1 MSEKLR
7 AALQEEYPLHWL
19 AWHNDYEGLK
29 ALLEKS
35 AETIEQ
41 RDCRGRTAL
50 MLAVTLGHLE
60 ASRILLNHG
69 ANVNVENNDGYTVVH
84 EAVSTGDPELLAEVL
99 TQRDL
104 QRYSISVGGI
114 PDLLK
119 RIRDTPDFYVEMKW
133 EFTSW
138 VPLLSRVCPSDTYRV
153 YKSGA
158 NVRIDTTLLGFD
170 QSSWQRGSRSY
181 IFKGQEDLALMMEVD
196 HDSCQ
201 VHIEQMQVLPPEY
214 IDLAGSL
221 RPSQDAIS
229 SRLTSPVVA
238 TYIDTDKISFERNKS
253 GILGWKSDKSET
265 INGHNCKVFS
275 ATNVELV
282 TKTRVEHLSEADKA
296 RHKAARSP
304 LQSFLGAVEVEEGSA
319 LETPNGDVTEWR
331 GNPCHI
337 RPEEYFNAKVDLGGR
352 DIGRPREATVRTQK
366 FRANLWLCEDY
377 PLSLPQ
383 QILPIVDLMSINSTH
398 FARLRD
404 FITLQLPA
412 GFPVKIEIPLIHVL
426 NARITFG
433 NINAFDKPV
442 PGVTTIRD
450 QGTVMCTIEDSCFE
464 APSGYAR
471 LGANKLR
478 QFSVNDEDDE
488 LLQYAIEQ
496 SFVEASGEED
506 QVTVWEALT
515 ANQPAV
521 APELEEDHALQRAIQ
536 ESLASYQRSVG
547 SVNEAF
553 ATTGEAQPQQQEPQ
567 QQEQQQQP
575 QPAPQDVNEWM
586 LGAGGG
592 ADLAMAL
599 HLSQQ
604 AKEEEDR
611 RRREEEEMLERV
623 LQLSMTEK

>member
-1 MSEKLR
+1 MSDKLK

-19 AWHNDYEGLK
+19 AWHNDYEALK
-29 ALLEKS
+29 TLLEKS
-35 AETIEQ
+35 AENIER

-60 ASRILLNHG
+60 ASKILLNHG

-99 TQRDL
+99 TRRDL
-104 QRYSISVGGI
+104 QRYSTSVGGI

-138 VPLLSRVCPSDTYRV
+138 
-153 YKSGA
+153 GA

-170 QSSWQRGSRSY
+170 QSNWQRGRRSY

-201 VHIEQMQVLPPEY
+201 VHVEQMQVLPPEY
-214 IDLAGSL
+214 VDLTGSL
-221 RPSQDAIS
+221 RPSQEAIS

-265 INGHNCKVFS
+265 VNGHNCKVFS

-304 LQSFLGAVEVEEGSA
+304 LQSFLGTIEVEEGAA
-319 LETPNGDVTEWR
+319 LGTPNGDLTEWR

-412 GFPVKIEIPLIHVL
+412 GFPVKIEIPLFHVL

-433 NINAFDKPV
+433 NINAFDEPV
-442 PGVTTIRD
+442 PGVTTMRE
-450 QGTVMCTIEDSCFE
+450 QGTVKCKIDESCFE
-464 APSGYAR
+464 APSSYAR
-471 LGANKLR
+471 LGANKMR
-478 QFSVNDEDDE
+478 QFNVNDEDDE

-496 SFVEASGEED
+496 SFVEAGGEEN

-515 ANQPAV
+515 TDQTGV

-536 ESLASYQRSVG
+536 ESLASYQKSIGV
-547 SVNEAF
+547 AD
-553 ATTGEAQPQQQEPQ
+553 GELTAGGGVQQQVQPQVQVQPQQQ
-567 QQEQQQQP
+567 QQQQ
-575 QPAPQDVNEWM
+575 DNSEWA
-586 LGAGGG
+586 LGASGG

-599 HLSQQ
+599 RLSQQ

-611 RRREEEEMLERV
+611 RQREEDEMLERI

>member
-1 MSEKLR
+1 MSDKLK

-19 AWHNDYEGLK
+19 AWHNDYEALK

-35 AETIEQ
+35 TENIEQ

-60 ASRILLNHG
+60 ASKILLNHG

-104 QRYSISVGGI
+104 QRYSTSVGGI

-138 VPLLSRVCPSDTYRV
+138 VPLLSRMCPSDTYKV

-170 QSSWQRGSRSY
+170 QSNWQRGRRSY

-201 VHIEQMQVLPPEY
+201 VHVEQMQVLPPEY
-214 IDLAGSL
+214 VDLTGSL
-221 RPSQDAIS
+221 RPSQEAIS
-229 SRLTSPVVA
+229 ARLTSPVVA

-253 GILGWKSDKSET
+253 GILGWKSDKSEM

-304 LQSFLGAVEVEEGSA
+304 LQSFLGTVEVEEGAA
-319 LETPNGDVTEWR
+319 LGMPNGDVTEWR

-383 QILPIVDLMSINSTH
+383 QILPIVDLMSINSNH

-412 GFPVKIEIPLIHVL
+412 GFPVKIEIPLFHVL

-433 NINAFDKPV
+433 NINAFDEPV
-442 PGVTTIRD
+442 PGVTTLRE
-450 QGTVMCTIEDSCFE
+450 QGTVMCKIDESCFE
-464 APSGYAR
+464 APSSYAR

-478 QFSVNDEDDE
+478 QLNVNDEDDE

-496 SFVEASGEED
+496 SFVEAGGEEN

-515 ANQPAV
+515 ADQTGI

-536 ESLASYQRSVG
+536 ESLASYQKSVG
-547 SVNEAF
+547 AADGVLMAGS
-553 ATTGEAQPQQQEPQ
+553 GLQQQLQPQEE
-567 QQEQQQQP
+567 EQQQQ
-575 QPAPQDVNEWM
+575 QQQQQQDNEWA
-586 LGAGGG
+586 LGASGGT
-592 ADLAMAL
+592 DLAMAL
-599 HLSQQ
+599 RLSQQ

-611 RRREEEEMLERV
+611 RRREEDEMLERI

>member
-1 MSEKLR
+1 M
-7 AALQEEYPLHWL
+7 QEEYPLHWL
-19 AWHNDYEGLK
+19 AWHNDYDGLK
-29 ALLEKS
+29 ALLDKS
-35 AETIEQ
+35 AENIEQ

-60 ASRILLNHG
+60 AAKILLNHG

-104 QRYSISVGGI
+104 QRYSTSVGGI

-138 VPLLSRVCPSDTYRV
+138 VPLLSRMCPSDTYKV
-153 YKSGA
+153 YKSGP

-170 QSSWQRGSRSY
+170 QSNWQRGSRSY

-196 HDSCQ
+196 HEGRQ
-201 VHIEQMQVLPPEY
+201 THVEQMQVLPPEY
-214 IDLAGSL
+214 VDLTGSL
-221 RPSQDAIS
+221 RPSQEALS
-229 SRLTSPVVA
+229 ARLTSPVVA
-238 TYIDTDKISFERNKS
+238 TYVDTDKISFERNKS

-275 ATNVELV
+275 ASNVELV

-304 LQSFLGAVEVEEGSA
+304 LQSFLGTIEVEEGA
-319 LETPNGDVTEWR
+319 AVGATNGDVTEWR

-352 DIGRPREATVRTQK
+352 DIGRPREATIRTQK
-366 FRANLWLCEDY
+366 FRANLWLCEEY

-412 GFPVKIEIPLIHVL
+412 GFPVKIEIPLFHVL

-433 NINAFDKPV
+433 NINAVDESV
-442 PGVTTIRD
+442 PGVHTSRD
-450 QGTVMCTIEDSCFE
+450 QGVVTCSIDNGCFE

-478 QFSVNDEDDE
+478 PFSVNDEDDE

-496 SFVEASGEED
+496 SFVDAGGEED

-515 ANQPAV
+515 ANQAAV
-521 APELEEDHALQRAIQ
+521 GPELEEDHALQRAIQ
-536 ESLASYQRSVG
+536 ESLASYQMSAAGGLDGGAAVVPA
-547 SVNEAF
+547 S
-553 ATTGEAQPQQQEPQ
+553 TGEVPQP
-567 QQEQQQQP
+567 EQQPQQP
-575 QPAPQDVNEWM
+575 QPDGREWT
-586 LGAGGG
+586 LGAG

-599 HLSQQ
+599 RLSQQ

-611 RRREEEEMLERV
+611 RQREEDEMLERI

>member
-1 MSEKLR
+1 MSDKLK

-19 AWHNDYEGLK
+19 AWHNDYEALK

-35 AETIEQ
+35 TENIEQ

-60 ASRILLNHG
+60 VSKILLNHG

-104 QRYSISVGGI
+104 QRYSTSVGGI

-138 VPLLSRVCPSDTYRV
+138 VPLLSRMCPSDTYKV

-170 QSSWQRGSRSY
+170 QSNWQRGRRSY

-201 VHIEQMQVLPPEY
+201 VHVEQMQVLPPEY
-214 IDLAGSL
+214 VDLTGSL
-221 RPSQDAIS
+221 RPSQEAIS
-229 SRLTSPVVA
+229 ARLTSPIVA

-304 LQSFLGAVEVEEGSA
+304 LQSFLGTVEVEEGAA

-383 QILPIVDLMSINSTH
+383 QILPIVDLMSINSNH

-412 GFPVKIEIPLIHVL
+412 GFPVKIEIPLFHVL

-433 NINAFDKPV
+433 NINAFDEPV
-442 PGVTTIRD
+442 PGVTTMRE
-450 QGTVMCTIEDSCFE
+450 QGTVMCKIDESCFE
-464 APSGYAR
+464 APSSYAR

-478 QFSVNDEDDE
+478 QFNVNNDEDDE

-496 SFVEASGEED
+496 SFVEASGEEN

-515 ANQPAV
+515 TDQTGI

-536 ESLASYQRSVG
+536 ESLASYQKSAGVADGGLTVG
-547 SVNEAF
+547 GVI
-553 ATTGEAQPQQQEPQ
+553 
-567 QQEQQQQP
+567 QQQP
-575 QPAPQDVNEWM
+575 QPQPQEQQQESNEWA
-586 LGAGGG
+586 LGASGGT
-592 ADLAMAL
+592 DLAMAL
-599 HLSQQ
+599 RLSQQ

-611 RRREEEEMLERV
+611 RRREEDEMLERI

>member
-1 MSEKLR
+1 MSDKLK

-19 AWHNDYEGLK
+19 AWHNDYEALK

-35 AETIEQ
+35 TENIEQ

-60 ASRILLNHG
+60 VSKILLNHG

-104 QRYSISVGGI
+104 QRYSTSVGGI

-138 VPLLSRVCPSDTYRV
+138 VPLLSRMCPSDTYKV

-170 QSSWQRGSRSY
+170 QSNWQRGRRSY

-201 VHIEQMQVLPPEY
+201 VHVEQMQVLPPEY
-214 IDLAGSL
+214 VDLTGSL
-221 RPSQDAIS
+221 RPSQEAIS
-229 SRLTSPVVA
+229 ARLTSPVVA

-304 LQSFLGAVEVEEGSA
+304 LQSFLGTVEVEEGAA

-331 GNPCHI
+331 SNPCHI

-383 QILPIVDLMSINSTH
+383 QILPIVDLMSINSNH

-412 GFPVKIEIPLIHVL
+412 GFPVKIEIPLFHVL

-433 NINAFDKPV
+433 NINAFDEPV
-442 PGVTTIRD
+442 PGVTTMRE
-450 QGTVMCTIEDSCFE
+450 QGTVMCKIDESCFE
-464 APSGYAR
+464 APSSYAR

-478 QFSVNDEDDE
+478 QFNVNNDEDDE

-496 SFVEASGEED
+496 SFVEASGEEN

-515 ANQPAV
+515 TDQTGI

-536 ESLASYQRSVG
+536 ESLASYQKSAGVADGGLTVG
-547 SVNEAF
+547 GVI
-553 ATTGEAQPQQQEPQ
+553 
-567 QQEQQQQP
+567 QQQP
-575 QPAPQDVNEWM
+575 QPQPQEQQQESNEWA
-586 LGAGGG
+586 LGASGGT
-592 ADLAMAL
+592 DLAMAL
-599 HLSQQ
+599 RLSQQ

-611 RRREEEEMLERV
+611 RRREEDEMLERI

>member
-1 MSEKLR
+1 MSDKLK

-19 AWHNDYEGLK
+19 AWHNDYEALK

-35 AETIEQ
+35 TENIEQ

-60 ASRILLNHG
+60 VSKILLNHG

-104 QRYSISVGGI
+104 QRYSTSVGGI

-138 VPLLSRVCPSDTYRV
+138 VPLLSRMCPSDTYKV

-170 QSSWQRGSRSY
+170 QSNWQRGRRSY

-201 VHIEQMQVLPPEY
+201 VHVEQMQVLPPEY
-214 IDLAGSL
+214 VDLTGSL
-221 RPSQDAIS
+221 RPSQEAIS
-229 SRLTSPVVA
+229 ARLTSPVVA

-304 LQSFLGAVEVEEGSA
+304 LQSFLGTVEVEEGAA

-331 GNPCHI
+331 SNPCHI
-337 RPEEYFNAKVDLGGR
+337 RPEEYFNTKVDLGGR

-383 QILPIVDLMSINSTH
+383 QILPIVDLMSINSNH

-412 GFPVKIEIPLIHVL
+412 GFPVKIEIPLFHVL

-433 NINAFDKPV
+433 NINAFDEPV
-442 PGVTTIRD
+442 PGVTTMRE
-450 QGTVMCTIEDSCFE
+450 QGTVMCKIDESCFE
-464 APSGYAR
+464 APSSYAR

-478 QFSVNDEDDE
+478 QFNVNNDEDDE

-496 SFVEASGEED
+496 SFVEASGEEN

-515 ANQPAV
+515 TDQTGI

-536 ESLASYQRSVG
+536 ESLASYQKSAGVADGGLTVG
-547 SVNEAF
+547 GVIQQ
-553 ATTGEAQPQQQEPQ
+553 QPQP
-567 QQEQQQQP
+567 QEQQQQ
-575 QPAPQDVNEWM
+575 QESNEWA
-586 LGAGGG
+586 LGASGGT
-592 ADLAMAL
+592 DLAMAL
-599 HLSQQ
+599 RLSQQ

-611 RRREEEEMLERV
+611 RRREEDEMLERI

>member
-1 MSEKLR
+1 MSDKLK

-19 AWHNDYEGLK
+19 AWHNDYEALK

-35 AETIEQ
+35 TENIEQ

-60 ASRILLNHG
+60 VSKILLNHG

-104 QRYSISVGGI
+104 QRYSTSVGGI

-138 VPLLSRVCPSDTYRV
+138 VPLLSRMCPSDTYKV

-170 QSSWQRGSRSY
+170 QSNWQRGRRSY

-201 VHIEQMQVLPPEY
+201 VHVEQMQVLPPEY
-214 IDLAGSL
+214 VDLTGSL
-221 RPSQDAIS
+221 RPSQEAIS
-229 SRLTSPVVA
+229 ARLTSPVVA

-304 LQSFLGAVEVEEGSA
+304 LQSFLGTVEVEEGAA

-383 QILPIVDLMSINSTH
+383 QILPIVDLMSINSNH

-412 GFPVKIEIPLIHVL
+412 GFPVKIEIPLFHVL

-433 NINAFDKPV
+433 NINAFDEPV
-442 PGVTTIRD
+442 PGVTTMRE
-450 QGTVMCTIEDSCFE
+450 QGTVMCKIDESCFE
-464 APSGYAR
+464 APSSYAR

-478 QFSVNDEDDE
+478 QFNVNNDEDDE

-496 SFVEASGEED
+496 SFVEASGEEN

-515 ANQPAV
+515 TDQTGI

-536 ESLASYQRSVG
+536 ESLASYQKSAGVADGGLTVG
-547 SVNEAF
+547 GVI
-553 ATTGEAQPQQQEPQ
+553 
-567 QQEQQQQP
+567 QQQP
-575 QPAPQDVNEWM
+575 QPQPQEQQQESNEWA
-586 LGAGGG
+586 LGASGGT
-592 ADLAMAL
+592 DLAMAL
-599 HLSQQ
+599 RLSQQ

-611 RRREEEEMLERV
+611 RRREEDEMLERI

>member
-1 MSEKLR
+1 MSDKLK

-19 AWHNDYEGLK
+19 AWHNDYEALK

-35 AETIEQ
+35 TENIEQ

-60 ASRILLNHG
+60 VSKILLNHG

-104 QRYSISVGGI
+104 QRYSTSVGGV

-138 VPLLSRVCPSDTYRV
+138 VPLLSRMCPSDTYKV

-170 QSSWQRGSRSY
+170 QSNWQRGRRSY

-201 VHIEQMQVLPPEY
+201 VHVEQMQVLPPEY
-214 IDLAGSL
+214 VDLTGSL
-221 RPSQDAIS
+221 RPSQEAIS
-229 SRLTSPVVA
+229 ARLTSPVVA

-304 LQSFLGAVEVEEGSA
+304 LQSFLGTVEVEEGAA

-331 GNPCHI
+331 SNPCHI

-383 QILPIVDLMSINSTH
+383 QILPIVDLMSINSNH

-412 GFPVKIEIPLIHVL
+412 GFPVKIEIPLFHVL

-433 NINAFDKPV
+433 NINAFDEPV
-442 PGVTTIRD
+442 PGVTTMRE
-450 QGTVMCTIEDSCFE
+450 QGTVMCKIDESCFE
-464 APSGYAR
+464 APSSYAR

-478 QFSVNDEDDE
+478 QFNVNNDEDDE

-496 SFVEASGEED
+496 SFVEASGEEN

-515 ANQPAV
+515 TDQTGI

-536 ESLASYQRSVG
+536 ESLASYQKSAGVADGGLTVG
-547 SVNEAF
+547 GVI
-553 ATTGEAQPQQQEPQ
+553 
-567 QQEQQQQP
+567 QQQP
-575 QPAPQDVNEWM
+575 QPQPQEQQQESNEWA
-586 LGAGGG
+586 LGASGGT
-592 ADLAMAL
+592 DLAMAL
-599 HLSQQ
+599 RLSQQ

-611 RRREEEEMLERV
+611 RRREEDEMLERI

>member
-1 MSEKLR
+1 MSDKLK

-19 AWHNDYEGLK
+19 AWHNDYEALK

-35 AETIEQ
+35 TENIEQ

-60 ASRILLNHG
+60 ASKILLNHG

-84 EAVSTGDPELLAEVL
+84 EA
-99 TQRDL
+99 
-104 QRYSISVGGI
+104 
-114 PDLLK
+114 

-138 VPLLSRVCPSDTYRV
+138 VPLLSRMCPSDTYKV

-170 QSSWQRGSRSY
+170 QSNWQRGRRSY

-201 VHIEQMQVLPPEY
+201 VHVEQMQVLPPEY
-214 IDLAGSL
+214 VDLTGSL
-221 RPSQDAIS
+221 RPSQEAIS
-229 SRLTSPVVA
+229 ARLTSPVVA

-304 LQSFLGAVEVEEGSA
+304 LQSFLGTVEVEEGAA
-319 LETPNGDVTEWR
+319 LEMPNGDVTEWR

-383 QILPIVDLMSINSTH
+383 QILPIVDLMSINSNH

-412 GFPVKIEIPLIHVL
+412 GFPVKIEIPLFHVL

-433 NINAFDKPV
+433 NINAFDEPV
-442 PGVTTIRD
+442 PGVTTMRE
-450 QGTVMCTIEDSCFE
+450 QGTVMCKIDESCFE
-464 APSGYAR
+464 APSSYAR
-471 LGANKLR
+471 LGANKMR
-478 QFSVNDEDDE
+478 QFNVNDEDDE

-496 SFVEASGEED
+496 SFVEASGEEN

-515 ANQPAV
+515 TDQTGI

-536 ESLASYQRSVG
+536 ESLASYQKSVG
-547 SVNEAF
+547 VADGGITVG
-553 ATTGEAQPQQQEPQ
+553 AVIQQQPQP
-567 QQEQQQQP
+567 QEQQQQ
-575 QPAPQDVNEWM
+575 QQESNEWA
-586 LGAGGG
+586 LGASGGTE
-592 ADLAMAL
+592 LAMAL
-599 HLSQQ
+599 RLSQQ
-604 AKEEEDR
+604 VKEEEDR
-611 RRREEEEMLERV
+611 RRREEDEMLERI

>member
-1 MSEKLR
+1 MSSEKLK
-7 AALQEEYPLHWL
+7 ATLQEEYPLHWL
-19 AWHNDYEGLK
+19 AWHNDYDALK
-29 ALLEKS
+29 ILLEQN
-35 AETIEQ
+35 ADGIEQ
-41 RDCRGRTAL
+41 RDCRGRSAL

-60 ASRILLNHG
+60 ASKILLNHG

-99 TQRDL
+99 THRDL
-104 QRYSISVGGI
+104 QRYSTSVGGV

-138 VPLLSRVCPSDTYRV
+138 VPLLSRMCPSDTYKV
-153 YKSGA
+153 YKSGP

-170 QSSWQRGSRSY
+170 QSSWQRGRRSY
-181 IFKGQEDLALMMEVD
+181 IFKGQEDLAIMMEVD
-196 HDSCQ
+196 HDACQ
-201 VHIEQMQVLPPEY
+201 VHVEQMQVLPPEY
-214 IDLAGSL
+214 VDLAGSL
-221 RPSQDAIS
+221 RPSPDAVS
-229 SRLTSPVVA
+229 ARLTSPVVA

-253 GILGWKSDKSET
+253 GILGWKSDKNET

-282 TKTRVEHLSEADKA
+282 TKTRTEHLSEVDKA
-296 RHKAARSP
+296 RHRAARSP
-304 LQSFLGAVEVEEGSA
+304 LQSFLGTVQVEEAAGV
-319 LETPNGDVTEWR
+319 PNGDVMECR

-337 RPEEYFNAKVDLGGR
+337 RPEEYFNAQLDLGGR
-352 DIGRPREATVRTQK
+352 DIGRPRETTVRTHK

-383 QILPIVDLMSINSTH
+383 QILPIVDLMSINSSH

-412 GFPVKIEIPLIHVL
+412 GFPVKIEIPLFHVL

-433 NINAFDKPV
+433 NINTVDESVA
-442 PGVTTIRD
+442 GVTTRRD
-450 QGTVMCTIEDSCFE
+450 DGVVTCSIEDYCFE
-464 APSGYAR
+464 PPGGYTK

-478 QFSVNDEDDE
+478 QFSVDEDDE

-496 SFVEASGEED
+496 SLVEAGSEED

-515 ANQPAV
+515 ASRPAV
-521 APELEEDHALQRAIQ
+521 TPELDEDHALQRAIQ
-536 ESLASYQRSVG
+536 ESIASYQRSCG
-547 SVNEAF
+547 SAEEV
-553 ATTGEAQPQQQEPQ
+553 
-567 QQEQQQQP
+567 
-575 QPAPQDVNEWM
+575 
-586 LGAGGG
+586 AGGKAARDYAPPAAKAATG
-592 ADLAMAL
+592 NGGEEDLEVAL
-599 HLSQQ
+599 RLSQQ

-611 RRREEEEMLERV
+611 RRQEEEDTMERI
-623 LQLSMTEK
+623 LRLSMTEK

>member
-1 MSEKLR
+1 MSDKLK

-19 AWHNDYEGLK
+19 AWHNDYEALK
-29 ALLEKS
+29 TLLEKS
-35 AETIEQ
+35 AENIER

-60 ASRILLNHG
+60 ASKILLNHG

-99 TQRDL
+99 TRRDL
-104 QRYSISVGGI
+104 QRYSTSVGGI

-138 VPLLSRVCPSDTYRV
+138 VPLLSRMCPSDTYKV

-170 QSSWQRGSRSY
+170 QSNWQRGRRSY

-201 VHIEQMQVLPPEY
+201 VHVEQMQVLPPEY
-214 IDLAGSL
+214 VDLTGSL
-221 RPSQDAIS
+221 RPSQEAIS

-265 INGHNCKVFS
+265 VNGHNCKVFS

-304 LQSFLGAVEVEEGSA
+304 LQSFLGTIEVEEGAA
-319 LETPNGDVTEWR
+319 LGTPNGDLTEWR

-412 GFPVKIEIPLIHVL
+412 GFPVKIEIPLFHVL

-433 NINAFDKPV
+433 NINAFDEPV
-442 PGVTTIRD
+442 PGVTTMRE
-450 QGTVMCTIEDSCFE
+450 QGTVKCKIDESCFE
-464 APSGYAR
+464 APSSYAR
-471 LGANKLR
+471 LGANKMR
-478 QFSVNDEDDE
+478 QFNVNDEDDE

-496 SFVEASGEED
+496 SFVEAGGEEN

-515 ANQPAV
+515 TDQTGV

-536 ESLASYQRSVG
+536 ESLASYQKSIGV
-547 SVNEAF
+547 
-553 ATTGEAQPQQQEPQ
+553 TDGELTAGGGVQQQVQPQVQVQPQQQ
-567 QQEQQQQP
+567 QQQQ
-575 QPAPQDVNEWM
+575 DNSEWA
-586 LGAGGG
+586 LGASGG

-599 HLSQQ
+599 RLSQQ

-611 RRREEEEMLERV
+611 RQREEDEMLERI